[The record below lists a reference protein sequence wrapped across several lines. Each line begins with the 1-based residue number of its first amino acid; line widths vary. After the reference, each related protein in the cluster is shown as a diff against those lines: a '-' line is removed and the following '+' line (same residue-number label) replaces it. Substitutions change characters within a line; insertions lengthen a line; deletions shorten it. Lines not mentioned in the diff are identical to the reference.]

1 MTELREFVSIVLSEF
16 DDDRLTWQKQIPT
29 FHPESADEAAR
40 FMVLANEHG
49 QKVFIVGYSNIV
61 APEGPS
67 FYDVIAIKSDRLNDL
82 IEINPADLYVTVGS
96 GYPLQE
102 INLRLVDR
110 NLFVPHSDLPYVGS
124 VGGALA
130 VGMTGEMHGHD
141 VPLSRYFLKA
151 EIVTPE
157 GEIITPGSICFK
169 SVSGYD
175 VVKIYYH
182 SWGLLGFIV
191 SASFRVM
198 PDTARP
204 DYATL
209 QQKSID
215 RAGLVK
221 DLNESNTDPDAV
233 YSRKIKTKFDPNNV
247 LPLVGKDI
255 A

>member
-1 MTELREFVSIVLSEF
+1 MTQMREFVTILLSEF

-29 FHPESADEAAR
+29 FHPESAEEAAR
-40 FMVLANEHG
+40 FMVLANQHL
-49 QKVFIVGYSNIV
+49 QKVFIVGYSNIIT
-61 APEGPS
+61 PEGES
-67 FYDVIAIKSDRLNDL
+67 FGDVVAIKSDRLNNL
-82 IEINPADLYVTVGS
+82 IEINPKDLYVTVGS
-96 GYPLQE
+96 GYPLHE
-102 INLRLVDR
+102 INRLLADH
-110 NLFVPHSDLPYVGS
+110 NLFVPHSELPYVGS

-130 VGMTGEMHGHD
+130 VGLTAEMHGHD

-157 GEIITPGSICFK
+157 GEIIIPGSICFK

-175 VVKIYYH
+175 IVKIYSG

-198 PDTARP
+198 PDTARE

-209 QQKSID
+209 QQKSVD

-221 DLNESNTDPDAV
+221 DLDESNSDPDAV
-233 YSRKIKTKFDPNNV
+233 YSRKIKTKFDPNSV
-247 LPLVGKDI
+247 LPLLSGD
-255 A
+255 